1 MFQPNQKA
9 IAEPALDQ
17 VRQEKAKR
25 YAKARRY
32 LALAD
37 LALAGILLLFL
48 VFSGLSLRLTGLLTL
63 PVVPAATIYFVIL
76 MVTYGV
82 LSAPLSYYRSFVLPH
97 RYGLSIQKFTSWLG
111 DVIKAGLLSL
121 GFGAGIVAVIYWFIT
136 SLPQVWWLL
145 GWGIVVSL
153 SLILTNL
160 APIII
165 VPLFFKMKPLDDTDL
180 KLRLEQLAQRAKAGV
195 RGVYAIELSSK
206 GTTANAALMGL
217 GNTKRIVLSDT
228 LLQQYSPPEIEIIT
242 AHELGHH
249 LHNDTF
255 RLFVIQSAIWLVGFY
270 VTALALKASV
280 TPLGFN
286 GISDIAALPLLM
298 LIFAT
303 FSLLVAPVT
312 NTYSRHL
319 EVAADEYALRLTDN
333 PKSFINTMTKLTDQN
348 LSEAQPSRW
357 VELLIYDH
365 PSYNKRVEHAD
376 YYSTHSLNQQA
387 EGRIIGN
394 N

>member
-1 MFQPNQKA
+1 
-9 IAEPALDQ
+9 
-17 VRQEKAKR
+17 
-25 YAKARRY
+25 
-32 LALAD
+32 
-37 LALAGILLLFL
+37 
-48 VFSGLSLRLTGLLTL
+48 
-63 PVVPAATIYFVIL
+63 

-82 LSAPLSYYRSFVLPH
+82 LSAPLSYYRGFVLPH
-97 RYGLSIQKFTSWLG
+97 GYGLSIQKFTGWLG
-111 DVIKAGLLSL
+111 DEIKAGGLSL
-121 GFGAGIVAVIYWFIT
+121 GFCAGIVAAIYWFIT
-136 SLPQVWWLL
+136 SFPQVWWLL
-145 GWGIVVSL
+145 GWGIVVLL

-165 VPLFFKMKPLDDTDL
+165 VPLFFKMKPLDDADL

-195 RGVYAIELSSK
+195 RGVYAIDLSSK

-228 LLQQYSPPEIEIIT
+228 LLQRYSPPEIEIIT

-249 LHNDTF
+249 HHSDTF

-270 VTALALKASV
+270 VTDLALKASV
-280 TPLGFN
+280 LPLGFN

-298 LIFAT
+298 LILAT

-312 NTYSRHL
+312 NTYRRHL
-319 EVAADEYALRLTDN
+319 EVAADDYALRLTDN

-365 PSYNKRVEHAD
+365 PSYNKRVEHAG
-376 YYSTHSLNQQA
+376 YYSARKPNQQSQV
-387 EGRIIGN
+387 
-394 N
+394 